1 MLWNKWQGVI
11 LRFKKC
17 QIWQKKLRLEIKKI
31 VRFER
36 CQRRELELQTSQ
48 LLWRWYLYDEKNGDD
63 DDDDDANN
71 DDENNDD
78 EFDRKMWLGWRS
90 SWRKWSCELRRG
102 RARRERWRMK
112 IGNYYFD
119 RLSTFKMMMT
129 MMTQVRAEVSE
140 RLEGLVSSIADLR
153 AQFEGTLARVSP
165 HSTTVMAML
174 TSYFLHTR

>member
-48 LLWRWYLYDEKNGDD
+48 LLWRWYSYDEKNG

-90 SWRKWSCELRRG
+90 SWKKWSWELKPG
-102 RARRERWRMK
+102 RARRERSICNIYDDHDYKYENYDHEDDDDNDDIGEGRGVWKTGWSCVICGRPQSPIWRHPGK
-112 IGNYYFD
+112 G
-119 RLSTFKMMMT
+119 
-129 MMTQVRAEVSE
+129 
-140 RLEGLVSSIADLR
+140 
-153 AQFEGTLARVSP
+153 
-165 HSTTVMAML
+165 
-174 TSYFLHTR
+174 